1 MTNNDHRSIKE
12 SCIMMGCCRSEVYN
26 RIWRGQI
33 QSEKVGGRRY
43 VSDSSI
49 RQMLASAP

>member
-1 MTNNDHRSIKE
+1 MTNNDLRSIKE
-12 SCIMMGCCRSEVYN
+12 ACIIMDCCRTEVYN

-33 QSEKVGGRRY
+33 QSEKVGDCRY

-49 RQMLASAP
+49 RQMLASAA